1 MDCIVNKKENE
12 EQSCDT
18 FTQNNG
24 KVLFIATVHSHFAAF
39 HIPFMKMLQEKGYEV
54 HAAASSVTGR
64 RDDVENAGVICWEIP
79 FKRSP
84 YNPANL
90 KAFSELRS
98 LLKNHHFDLIHV
110 HTPVAAFLGRFLAKS
125 THQG

>member
-1 MDCIVNKKENE
+1 MTTMCAFKNDQIKNE
-12 EQSCDT
+12 DLVANS
-18 FTQNNG
+18 QNNG

-84 YNPANL
+84 YNPADLNV
-90 KAFSELRS
+90 FFE
-98 LLKNHHFDLIHV
+98 LKNLSTLI
-110 HTPVAAFLGRFLAKS
+110 
-125 THQG
+125 

>member
-1 MDCIVNKKENE
+1 MAVYNATNKNSHSK
-12 EQSCDT
+12 
-18 FTQNNG
+18 NNG

-84 YNPANL
+84 YNPADLNV
-90 KAFSELRS
+90 FFE
-98 LLKNHHFDLIHV
+98 LKNLSTLI
-110 HTPVAAFLGRFLAKS
+110 
-125 THQG
+125 